1 MTSSNEDDLIDLFQ
15 ILVNDLVNKVL
26 SWLQEMHN
34 LHHEGAP
41 LDILPSVINELWSSQ
56 YFDLINLVDQQEVGL
71 ELIQK
76 VFEQEV
82 PVDLKEFI

>member
-41 LDILPSVINELWSSQ
+41 LDILPSVINELWSSHHF
-56 YFDLINLVDQQEVGL
+56 YLIKLIDQEKVLL
-71 ELIQK
+71 ELVEK
-76 VFEQEV
+76 GFEQEV